1 MNTKKFLIGGL
12 VGGIVYFLLGYLFY
26 GTLLSGFFHENAGTA
41 TGVDRAMDQF
51 EWWALA
57 LGNVLSG
64 CLLSYVFVKSNVS
77 SASSGLI
84 TGAIIGL
91 LMAAAYD
98 FISYGVANLMT
109 TTSVFGDIGTF
120 TVMSAI
126 TGAVVGWICG
136 LVGKGS
142 VAKAGV

>member
-12 VGGIVYFLLGYLFY
+12 VGGIVYFFLGYLFY
-26 GTLLSGFFHENAGTA
+26 GTLLTDFFHNNAGTA
-41 TGVDRAMDQF
+41 TGVDRAMDKF

-77 SASSGLI
+77 SAGSGLG
-84 TGAIIGL
+84 TGAVIGL
-91 LMAAAYD
+91 LTAAAFD
-98 FISYGVANLMT
+98 FTMYGVTNLMNT
-109 TTSVFGDIGTF
+109 TGVLGGIGTF
-120 TVMSAI
+120 TLMSAI

>member
-12 VGGIVYFLLGYLFY
+12 VGGIVYFFLGYLFY
-26 GTLLSGFFHENAGTA
+26 GTLLAGFFHSNAGTA

-51 EWWALA
+51 EWWSLV

-64 CLLSYVFVKSNVS
+64 CLLSYIFVKSNIS
-77 SASSGLI
+77 SAGSGLI
-84 TGAIIGL
+84 TGAVIGL

-98 FISYGVANLMT
+98 FISYGVSNLMT
-109 TTSVFGDIGTF
+109 TTSVLGDIGTF

-126 TGAVVGWICG
+126 TGAFVGWVCG
-136 LVGKGS
+136 RVGKAS